1 VHGLAPPI
9 RTSRHNSAHFVN
21 CPRGGSAKWP
31 RFPDLSRGGGNLFR
45 GKRHKHIEQR
55 YFGGLK
61 VLSHRATTGFGGLIA
76 VAAILLAAQIVSG
89 VAAFP
94 L

>member
-21 CPRGGSAKWP
+21 RSHAPNRLLRAFEGHSH
-31 RFPDLSRGGGNLFR
+31 GGGNHFR

-55 YFGGLK
+55 QFGGSK
-61 VLSHRATTGFGGLIA
+61 VLTHRATTGFGGLIV

>member
-1 VHGLAPPI
+1 LKDIPVAAETFFEANDTN
-9 RTSRHNSAHFVN
+9 TSNSVIF
-21 CPRGGSAKWP
+21 GGS
-31 RFPDLSRGGGNLFR
+31 
-45 GKRHKHIEQR
+45 
-55 YFGGLK
+55 K
-61 VLSHRATTGFGGLIA
+61 VLTHRATTGFGGLIV